1 MKNTPTLATLAADLD
16 SGRTSARKLVDD
28 CLAKIADSSGEGQ
41 RAFIHVD
48 AEAAIEAAEAMDR
61 LREVKAAPSPYAGI
75 PISIKDLFD
84 IKGQVTRAG
93 SRALEDSAPAEADA
107 TVVARLRRAG
117 FVVIGRTNMT
127 EFAYSGIGIN
137 PHYGTPKSAWQ
148 RNVGHV
154 PGGSSSGAA
163 VSVVDGMAHGA
174 LGTDTGG
181 SCRIPAAYNGIVGF
195 KPTQRRVPLD
205 GGVPLSSTLDS
216 FGPLARTVACCA
228 VLDAVLA
235 DETFV
240 PLQPLPIKGM
250 RLAVPTTVVLDELD
264 DDVARTFERALETLS
279 RQGALIER
287 IEVPEFLDVGVMN
300 TKGGFSAAESYAWHR
315 YLIAGSGDVYDP
327 RVSVRI
333 LRGESIS
340 AADYIDLL
348 NARKSLIARA
358 EKRIAPYDALVL
370 PTTANT
376 PPRIAD
382 LADDKAFTKANLLS
396 LRNCTL
402 INMIDGCA
410 ISLPAHR
417 EGEVPVGLMLAAAG
431 GSDRRIFEWPQ
442 EWRPRSVFDLAFTI
456 DAQGTTTPLTLAIDQ
471 AVIAGWTGR
480 DPVARDKH
488 IAELE
493 AIGIARPASTP
504 IYYRVSAR
512 RLVITDS
519 IEVCGG
525 DSSGE
530 VEFVLIGWQGRIFV
544 GVGSDHT
551 DRKVETYSVT
561 VSKQMC
567 DKPMAPVLWELE
579 DVIGHWDRMILR
591 SYALIDGARVLY
603 QEGTLDAMLPV
614 ADLIRARFRRQ
625 GPARRLRHVRRHFC
639 RQGRHQ
645 ARQPVRI

>member
-1 MKNTPTLATLAADLD
+1 MKNTPTLAALAADLD

-28 CLAKIADSSGEGQ
+28 CLAKIADTSGEGA

-93 SRALEDSAPAEADA
+93 SRALDDSAPAETDA
-107 TVVARLRRAG
+107 PVVARLRRAG

-127 EFAYSGIGIN
+127 EFAYSGMGIN

-205 GGVPLSSTLDS
+205 GGVPLSFTLDS
-216 FGPLARTVACCA
+216 FGPLARSVACGA

-235 DETFV
+235 DEAFV
-240 PLQPLPIKGM
+240 PLQPRPVKGM
-250 RLAVPTTVVLDELD
+250 RLAVPTTVALDELD
-264 DDVARTFERALETLS
+264 EAVAKTFERALEALS

-300 TKGGFSAAESYAWHR
+300 TKGGFAAAESYAWHR

-327 RVSVRI
+327 RVSLRI

-348 NARKSLIARA
+348 DARKSLIARA
-358 EKRIAPYDALVL
+358 TVRLAPYDAVIM

-417 EGEVPVGLMLAAAG
+417 EGEVPVGLMLAASG
-431 GSDRRIFEWPQ
+431 GADRRIFE
-442 EWRPRSVFDLAFTI
+442 LAAGMET
-456 DAQGTTTPLTLAIDQ
+456 AI
-471 AVIAGWTGR
+471 
-480 DPVARDKH
+480 
-488 IAELE
+488 
-493 AIGIARPASTP
+493 
-504 IYYRVSAR
+504 RV
-512 RLVITDS
+512 
-519 IEVCGG
+519 
-525 DSSGE
+525 
-530 VEFVLIGWQGRIFV
+530 
-544 GVGSDHT
+544 
-551 DRKVETYSVT
+551 
-561 VSKQMC
+561 
-567 DKPMAPVLWELE
+567 
-579 DVIGHWDRMILR
+579 
-591 SYALIDGARVLY
+591 
-603 QEGTLDAMLPV
+603 
-614 ADLIRARFRRQ
+614 
-625 GPARRLRHVRRHFC
+625 
-639 RQGRHQ
+639 
-645 ARQPVRI
+645 